1 LNDLSAFSLELRLR
15 QHAPEV
21 FMPLSKRNYILG
33 VLFLFSTALPAA
45 ARATASEPL
54 VIPAKTPVRV
64 TLDQALASN
73 HSSPGDCFAATISEA
88 VVVDGKVVIPQGAR
102 VQGRVLDA
110 HASGRLVGRARLQ
123 LALESVEVNGKSYEI
138 RTDSFFEVGGTHRRW
153 NLTTI
158 GGGSSGGLIIG
169 AIAGGARGAL
179 IGGPIGA
186 GAGTAAAYFAGKRDV
201 KLPVETR
208 LNFKLA
214 EPLTVD
220 PRS

>member
-1 LNDLSAFSLELRLR
+1 
-15 QHAPEV
+15 
-21 FMPLSKRNYILG
+21 MPLSKRNHILS

-45 ARATASEPL
+45 ARATTSEPL

-73 HSSPGDCFAATISEA
+73 HSSPGDRFAATISEA

-138 RTDSFFEVGGTHRRW
+138 RTGSFFEVGGGHKRW
-153 NLTTI
+153 NFTTI
-158 GGGSSGGLIIG
+158 GGGSGGGLIIG

-179 IGGPIGA
+179 IGGPLCA
-186 GAGTAAAYFAGKRDV
+186 GGGKAAGPFFRQSEGQNPRAT
-201 KLPVETR
+201 PP
-208 LNFKLA
+208 NFQITP
-214 EPLTVD
+214 PLTRK
-220 PRS
+220 PPHS

>member
-1 LNDLSAFSLELRLR
+1 M
-15 QHAPEV
+15 H
-21 FMPLSKRNYILG
+21 LSKRHNILR

-45 ARATASEPL
+45 ARATPSEPL

-73 HSSPGDCFAATISEA
+73 HSSPGDRFAATISEA

-110 HASGRLVGRARLQ
+110 HPSGRLVGRARLQ

-138 RTDSFFEVGGTHRRW
+138 RTDSFFEVGGIHKRW
-153 NLTTI
+153 NLTAI
-158 GGGSSGGLIIG
+158 GGGSGGGLIIG

>member
-1 LNDLSAFSLELRLR
+1 M
-15 QHAPEV
+15 H
-21 FMPLSKRNYILG
+21 LSKRHYILG
-33 VLFLFSTALPAA
+33 GLLLFTTALPAVA
-45 ARATASEPL
+45 SRATPSEPL

-73 HSSPGDCFAATISEA
+73 HSSPGDCFAATISEP
-88 VVVDGKVVIPQGAR
+88 VIVDGKVVIPQGAR

-138 RTDSFFEVGGTHRRW
+138 RTDSFFEVGGSHKRW
-153 NLTTI
+153 NLTSI
-158 GGGSSGGLIIG
+158 GGGSGGGLIIG
-169 AIAGGARGAL
+169 AIAGGAKGAL
-179 IGGPIGA
+179 LGGPIGA